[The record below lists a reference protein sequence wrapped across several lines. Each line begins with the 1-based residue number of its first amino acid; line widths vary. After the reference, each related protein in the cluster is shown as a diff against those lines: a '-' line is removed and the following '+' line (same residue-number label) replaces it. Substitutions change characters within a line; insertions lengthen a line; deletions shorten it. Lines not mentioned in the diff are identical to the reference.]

1 LSRAFTQ
8 DGQEGEDA
16 NVLPERPVSAE
27 RNLVTSRGLALIDA
41 ELRRA
46 RAAFAT
52 AEAAG
57 DRIAMGN
64 ASRDIRYW
72 AARRSTAE
80 RVESIAANA
89 GIRFGM
95 AVTLHYDDGRD
106 VVWRIVGEDEADA
119 ASGRISH
126 ASPLAKALYGKDI
139 GDGVPVGR
147 QRAEIIAVDTRE
159 EDGAR

>member
-1 LSRAFTQ
+1 MSRAFTQ

-16 NVLPERPVSAE
+16 QVLPERPISIE
-27 RNLVTSRGLALIDA
+27 RNLVTARGLAMIEA

-46 RAAFAT
+46 RALFAT

-72 AARRSTAE
+72 AARRASAE
-80 RVESIAANA
+80 LVIPSVADT

-95 AVTLHYDDGRD
+95 AVTLHYPDGRERI
-106 VVWRIVGEDEADA
+106 WRIVGEDEADA
-119 ASGRISH
+119 THGRISH
-126 ASPLAKALYGKDI
+126 VSPLAKALFGKD
-139 GDGVPVGR
+139 VGEVIR
-147 QRAEIIAVDTRE
+147 VGPQEGEVVEIDITPE
-159 EDGAR
+159 PN